1 MRPILICPDDFLA
14 QFLGGSTLGGDLP
27 VFLVAHAAARAG
39 IARRGDQV
47 LSGDL
52 EHPSIYRQAFKSGA
66 EPAILAGP
74 AERLPRMLA
83 ALRAAAPRAPVLV
96 LQDDQV
102 ALNGS
107 PAGVTTLPLG
117 AFAERVIRPEL
128 KRAALRA
135 KVERIRHQFKP
146 AERVLIM
153 MQDDPDPD
161 AIASALALRT
171 LLGRTK
177 ASAPIAT
184 FRTITRPEN
193 LTMCRILEIEVE
205 EVQARALDEYDC
217 VVMVD
222 TQPGFFKERFE
233 QVDLVIDHHPEDRPV
248 KARIKDI
255 RPAYGATSTILTEY
269 LRAAEVKVTQRLATA
284 LFYGIK
290 TDTLHLERGGTPAD
304 MDAFAF
310 LHLLANHNA
319 LRWIERPELPAEAL
333 DILARGLAHR
343 RIIQGVLFSHLGRVR
358 QGSLIPQFADL
369 FLQVAGIEWSVV
381 SGVVN
386 GELHIS
392 VRNVGYVR
400 SAGEVIRLAFSGLG
414 LAGGH
419 RAMAKAVIRLKHW
432 RAQGGEAS
440 AEGLRQGI
448 VDRFLRALG
457 IHGQG

>member
-14 QFLGGSTLGGDLP
+14 QLLGGSTLGGELP
-27 VFLVAHAAARAG
+27 VFLVAHTAARG
-39 IARRGDQV
+39 RIARRGDQV

-52 EHPSIYRQAFKSGA
+52 EHPGIYRQAFKSGT

-74 AERLPRMLA
+74 AERLPKMLA
-83 ALRAAAPRAPVLV
+83 ALRAAAPHAPVLV

-107 PAGVTTLPLG
+107 PAGVTTLPLA

-135 KVERIRHQFKP
+135 KVERIRHHFQS

-184 FRTITRPEN
+184 FGTITRPEN
-193 LTMCRILEIEVE
+193 LAMCRILEIEVE

-217 VVMVD
+217 VAMVD
-222 TQPGFFKERFE
+222 TQPGFFEERLE
-233 QVDLVIDHHPEDRPV
+233 QVDLVIDHHPEDRPA
-248 KARIKDI
+248 KARIRDI

-269 LRAAEVKVTQRLATA
+269 LRSAEVKVTQRLATA

-319 LRWIERPELPAEAL
+319 LRRIERPELPAEAL
-333 DILARGLAHR
+333 DILAHGLAR
-343 RIIQGVLFSHLGRVR
+343 RQIIQGVLFSHLGRVP
-358 QGSLIPQFADL
+358 QVSLIPQFADL

-400 SAGEVIRLAFSGLG
+400 SAGEVIRLAFGGLG

-432 RAQGGEAS
+432 QAQGGEAS

-448 VDRFLRALG
+448 VNRFLRALG